1 MRGLYAETHTHS
13 GDLICFV
20 NPPIIQYSNI
30 NSSAFTNTIYT
41 EILLNMAGRFTARYM
56 NLKRFIPETRI
67 SSLEFGN
74 NKMLRRIVIQWAKD
88 LGKPQ
93 YFFWAE
99 IQGLMSTSC
108 CVKWWLLK
116 HVLELSKWC
125 LMSGWTIR
133 WSVDSAPGVILVYRS
148 IFLLGPS
155 GFQVFVCMW
164 RVGMAI

>member
-30 NSSAFTNTIYT
+30 NSSAFTNKIYT

-56 NLKRFIPETRI
+56 NLKGRIPETRI

-88 LGKPQ
+88 LGRPQ
-93 YFFWAE
+93 
-99 IQGLMSTSC
+99 
-108 CVKWWLLK
+108 
-116 HVLELSKWC
+116 
-125 LMSGWTIR
+125 
-133 WSVDSAPGVILVYRS
+133 
-148 IFLLGPS
+148 
-155 GFQVFVCMW
+155 
-164 RVGMAI
+164 